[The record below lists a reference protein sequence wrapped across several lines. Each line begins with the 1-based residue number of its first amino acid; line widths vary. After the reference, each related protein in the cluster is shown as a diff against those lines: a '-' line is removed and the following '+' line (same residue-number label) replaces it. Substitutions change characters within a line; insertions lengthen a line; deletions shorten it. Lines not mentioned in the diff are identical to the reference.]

1 MAIISRKYL
10 RMNEH
15 LVIGA
20 GYSCAGRCGNMREQ
34 YAMELKQL
42 AKMQKMWALRKPILD
57 AHISAIQGKL
67 KYCRFI
73 MVRPKGLDPRR

>member
-15 LVIGA
+15 LV
-20 GYSCAGRCGNMREQ
+20 MREQ
-34 YAMELKQL
+34 YAKGLKQL

-73 MVRPKGLDPRR
+73 MVRPKGLDPRRL